1 MSLTKP
7 HFKEHGC
14 GDYFLLEH
22 YLPEGMWREGEP
34 VIIRELQMLHR
45 DRKSL
50 DPGRAEEMYISYI
63 QRLPEYGTHY
73 YSAVT
78 VSLSLINLIISS

>member
-1 MSLTKP
+1 
-7 HFKEHGC
+7 
-14 GDYFLLEH
+14 
-22 YLPEGMWREGEP
+22 MWREGEP

-78 VSLSLINLIISS
+78 VSLSLINLFINS